1 MSLTG
6 ISPFGAPLIPPP
18 KRKAFVS
25 YHHDND
31 QSWYALVSQ
40 WYGDALDMFTNRSL
54 DEPVDSNHLDYVH
67 RVIRESNITGTSIT
81 IVLCG
86 SETWKRKC
94 VDWEIGSTINKGHAL
109 LGVGLAS
116 AAHLPQGILVPDRY
130 YANWLSG
137 YAAWRYLLP
146 SAGDLAS
153 AIEEAIWRA
162 RNYAPDN
169 SMPFMTRNRP

>member
-1 MSLTG
+1 MSFPYS
-6 ISPFGAPLIPPP
+6 SPFALPPAAPP
-18 KRKAFVS
+18 KRRAFIS

-31 QSWYALVSQ
+31 QGWYELASQ
-40 WYGDALDMFTNRSL
+40 WYGGVLDLFTNRSL
-54 DEPVDSNHLDYVH
+54 SEPVDSDQLDYVH
-67 RVIRESNITGTSIT
+67 RVIRENNITGTSVT

-94 VDWEIGSTINKGHAL
+94 VDWEIGSTINKGHGL
-109 LGVGLAS
+109 LGIGLAT
-116 AAHLPQGILVPDRY
+116 AVHLPSGVLVPDRY
-130 YANWLSG
+130 YANWLTG

-146 SAGDLAS
+146 TAGDLAS

-162 RNYAPDN
+162 QNCAPDN